1 MCGVSAAAP
10 LPAQRGRV
18 ARQRSR
24 SHGGPVR
31 MRLLSTLYVTDHR
44 AKVSVA
50 KRNLVVNDADG
61 GRVRVPI
68 ESLDAMVLLGQAQ
81 VTSQALD
88 ICVRSGIAVTSLTR
102 TGKGRFSVRG
112 GTNGNVLLRLAQ
124 VRQSDSHDACLSL
137 GRWIIAGKLQNSRRL
152 VARWAR
158 D

>member
-1 MCGVSAAAP
+1 
-10 LPAQRGRV
+10 
-18 ARQRSR
+18 
-24 SHGGPVR
+24 

-50 KRNLVVNDADG
+50 KRNLVVNDSDG

-102 TGKGRFSVRG
+102 TGKVRFSV
-112 GTNGNVLLRLAQ
+112 LF
-124 VRQSDSHDACLSL
+124 ACLTL
-137 GRWIIAGKLQNSRRL
+137 TAVTVVIAMFETLAWL
-152 VARWAR
+152 MA
-158 D
+158 